1 MWYTTRGNIIGHL
14 ARVLDQD
21 NCCSVRPAISI
32 PTVVGSVL
40 YQLES
45 EDIRILIFVV
55 FDISISLFPILC
67 KPGAN
72 VSSS

>member
-1 MWYTTRGNIIGHL
+1 MIGHL
-14 ARVLDQD
+14 ARVLATRIT
-21 NCCSVRPAISI
+21 VHPAIQLLL
-32 PTVVGSVL
+32 SVSVAAG
-40 YQLES
+40 QES